1 MPPRTRKSADTKPG
15 TGKPDESAQTAD
27 EAQPDEPET
36 AQVEQPAHAQAESAP
51 STADEAPGGAGPDT
65 PAEPAYHWE
74 SVNGDGSEP
83 CRHCPPGAPPP
94 GAGSYGCPHGQ
105 WVRVL
110 DAP

>member
-1 MPPRTRKSADTKPG
+1 MPPRARKAADAKPEADELPLVEG
-15 TGKPDESAQTAD
+15 QAESTGG
-27 EAQPDEPET
+27 EAQPTQPGAE
-36 AQVEQPAHAQAESAP
+36 QVESNEQVTEPAAAQEPADTPGAP
-51 STADEAPGGAGPDT
+51 SGLT
-65 PAEPAYHWE
+65 YHWE

-83 CRHCPPGAPPP
+83 CRHCPPGTPPP